1 MCRTKRRVRSV
12 STLPKRLFYKYDFE
26 RRNRAMR
33 YIKEEYDY
41 ISSIRRNNIL
51 FDMALY
57 KLDQMIAEMKF
68 NHTYDPYT
76 VLTVPRI
83 RAQIQLTDKYDPQFR
98 TKKRGAFAPH
108 NYLPSALSFFPSLS
122 FTSAPFSASGMG
134 RPIRPAFSSM
144 ESPSLAM

>member
-1 MCRTKRRVRSV
+1 MCRTKRRVRNV

-26 RRNRAMR
+26 RRKRAMR

-83 RAQIQLTDKYDPQFR
+83 RAQIKLTDKYDPQYH
-98 TKKRGAFAPH
+98 KK
-108 NYLPSALSFFPSLS
+108 NK
-122 FTSAPFSASGMG
+122 
-134 RPIRPAFSSM
+134 
-144 ESPSLAM
+144 

>member
-12 STLPKRLFYKYDFE
+12 STMPKRLFYKYDFE

-83 RAQIQLTDKYDPQFR
+83 RAQIKLTDRYDPQYR
-98 TKKRGAFAPH
+98 KKTNKKGGAPPPC
-108 NYLPSALSFFPSLS
+108 NYPAICP
-122 FTSAPFSASGMG
+122 
-134 RPIRPAFSSM
+134 RPYRSSRP
-144 ESPSLAM
+144 

>member
-1 MCRTKRRVRSV
+1 MLRKTYRVQSVRSV
-12 STLPKRLFYKYDFE
+12 RTLPAHLYHRRDFE
-26 RRNRAMR
+26 RRKRAMR

-41 ISSIRRNNIL
+41 ISSARRNNIL

-83 RAQIQLTDKYDPQFR
+83 RAQIKLTDKYDPQYR
-98 TKKRGAFAPH
+98 KK
-108 NYLPSALSFFPSLS
+108 NK
-122 FTSAPFSASGMG
+122 
-134 RPIRPAFSSM
+134 
-144 ESPSLAM
+144 

>member
-57 KLDQMIAEMKF
+57 KLDQMIAEMESK
-68 NHTYDPYT
+68 HLDDPRKI
-76 VLTVPRI
+76 LDAPRI
-83 RAQIQLTDKYDPQFR
+83 REQISIMCRYDPQYR
-98 TKKRGAFAPH
+98 KKTNKKRGAPPPC
-108 NYLPSALSFFPSLS
+108 NYPVICP
-122 FTSAPFSASGMG
+122 
-134 RPIRPAFSSM
+134 RPYRSSRP
-144 ESPSLAM
+144 

>member
-12 STLPKRLFYKYDFE
+12 STMPKRLFYKYDFE

-83 RAQIQLTDKYDPQFR
+83 RAQINLPTSMTHNSVQKNKGGFR
-98 TKKRGAFAPH
+98 P
-108 NYLPSALSFFPSLS
+108 PSECQK
-122 FTSAPFSASGMG
+122 SG
-134 RPIRPAFSSM
+134 
-144 ESPSLAM
+144 

>member
-41 ISSIRRNNIL
+41 IFLDCHPGSDLLTQNALTASTSVIL
-51 FDMALY
+51 PVY

-83 RAQIQLTDKYDPQFR
+83 RAQIKITDKYDPQFR
-98 TKKRGAFAPH
+98 TKK
-108 NYLPSALSFFPSLS
+108 
-122 FTSAPFSASGMG
+122 
-134 RPIRPAFSSM
+134 
-144 ESPSLAM
+144 

>member
-57 KLDQMIAEMKF
+57 KLDRMIAEMESK
-68 NHTYDPYT
+68 HLDDPRKI
-76 VLTVPRI
+76 LDAPRI
-83 RAQIQLTDKYDPQFR
+83 REQISIMCRYDPQYR
-98 TKKRGAFAPH
+98 KK
-108 NYLPSALSFFPSLS
+108 NK
-122 FTSAPFSASGMG
+122 
-134 RPIRPAFSSM
+134 
-144 ESPSLAM
+144 

>member
-1 MCRTKRRVRSV
+1 MCRTKRRIRSV

-68 NHTYDPYT
+68 NRTYDPYT

-98 TKKRGAFAPH
+98 TKK
-108 NYLPSALSFFPSLS
+108 
-122 FTSAPFSASGMG
+122 
-134 RPIRPAFSSM
+134 
-144 ESPSLAM
+144 

>member
-1 MCRTKRRVRSV
+1 MCRTKHRVRSV

-57 KLDQMIAEMKF
+57 KLDQMIAEMESK
-68 NHTYDPYT
+68 HLDDPRKI
-76 VLTVPRI
+76 LDAPRI
-83 RAQIQLTDKYDPQFR
+83 REQINIMCRYDPQYR
-98 TKKRGAFAPH
+98 KK
-108 NYLPSALSFFPSLS
+108 NK
-122 FTSAPFSASGMG
+122 
-134 RPIRPAFSSM
+134 
-144 ESPSLAM
+144 

>member
-1 MCRTKRRVRSV
+1 MICSVKHTGCRA
-12 STLPKRLFYKYDFE
+12 FE
-26 RRNRAMR
+26 ACAPFPHISITGAILSAESAMR

-83 RAQIQLTDKYDPQFR
+83 RAQIKLTDKYDPQFR
-98 TKKRGAFAPH
+98 TKK
-108 NYLPSALSFFPSLS
+108 
-122 FTSAPFSASGMG
+122 
-134 RPIRPAFSSM
+134 
-144 ESPSLAM
+144 